1 MTHTSDTHTYTHTA
15 PSPCIADPAAP
26 FSACSG
32 RPGAE
37 TPAGVKRCLY
47 AYRVYLAWH
56 APDSVAGLR
65 VCKCRVQVV
74 QMPRSSPRLC
84 SCTHVSCRNA
94 RSIIQHRLFFWAIS
108 YLSARKHHLSAH
120 KRQWGNPTANAH
132 TYACMQTYMQT
143 DTYRQTHR
151 HAHR

>member
-84 SCTHVSCRNA
+84 SCTRVVQKCSLDYTASFVLLGHLISICAQASSVCTQTPMGKPHSKCAHVRMHANIHA
-94 RSIIQHRLFFWAIS
+94 DRHIQA
-108 YLSARKHHLSAH
+108 
-120 KRQWGNPTANAH
+120 
-132 TYACMQTYMQT
+132 
-143 DTYRQTHR
+143 DT
-151 HAHR
+151 